1 MMPTLLVT
9 GTCTGYKR
17 KLRLAPSHS
26 AAQGRGP
33 RGALK
38 GPFGTLPLPP
48 PRPSR
53 DPDAS
58 RGEDSTRHHP
68 NRNHN
73 MEPIRVILDLFWL
86 FRQTGFAGLAW
97 RRPIWLGNGG
107 RRTAGGTW
115 KVWSHRCLHTHTHH
129 PRLLSYAVGGR
140 VGCMSLLT
148 SILAITALRINVQ
161 YIRLRAS
168 VHTSGQGSKES
179 VHKCQL

>member
-38 GPFGTLPLPP
+38 GPFGTLPPPLPGP
-48 PRPSR
+48 PGTQMPREEKIPPVITPIGTIIWNRFGSFSICFGFSGRR
-53 DPDAS
+53 DLLVWLGD
-58 RGEDSTRHHP
+58 G
-68 NRNHN
+68 
-73 MEPIRVILDLFWL
+73 LF
-86 FRQTGFAGLAW
+86 GLA
-97 RRPIWLGNGG
+97 
-107 RRTAGGTW
+107 TAGGGRY
-115 KVWSHRCLHTHTHH
+115 VESLEPQVSTHTHH

-161 YIRLRAS
+161 YIRLGAS

-179 VHKCQL
+179 VHRCQL